1 MKVQFSVCAQSIAI
15 DQLTSRLSI
24 FNVLDQI
31 NLPTFPVFIPE
42 LTFVAIVRREQEQD
56 AEQFKCHLVIMQQ
69 GKQAASA
76 DSPIAFGG
84 ASVARLIFNFSGL
97 AILLPGNIDF
107 NLTLPGG
114 EVHTLT
120 IPVNQ
125 ILTAQNT
132 TNTDLLQDPHVQ
144 S

>member
-31 NLPTFPVFIPE
+31 NLPAFPVFIPE
-42 LTFVAIVRREQEQD
+42 LTFVALVRREQERD
-56 AEQFKCHLVIMQQ
+56 DEQFKCHLTVTQQ
-69 GKQAASA
+69 GRQAAEA
-76 DSPIAFGG
+76 DSPIGFFN

-97 AILLPGNIDF
+97 AIHTPGEISF
-107 NLTLPGG
+107 NLTLPG
-114 EVHTLT
+114 EEIHTLT

-125 ILTAQNT
+125 VGSVASS
-132 TNTDLLQDPHVQ
+132 TDPVPVPER
-144 S
+144 